1 MNEEAQEQFDQINVE
16 EQTKKLHELRDL
28 GIDPY
33 GVHFP
38 EKNSIQGIRSH
49 PDKYLDQDVLLRIAG
64 RIMAI
69 RRHGKAIFAD
79 VQDRLGRIQI
89 YVKKDTVGDDSF
101 GIFKSLD
108 VGDVIG
114 LEGKLFK
121 THSGEL
127 TIVVENFSLLSKCL
141 HPLPEKWHGL
151 REVEVRY
158 RKRYLDLIMNP
169 DVREVFQI
177 RSQVLSELRKYLDE
191 RDFLEV
197 ETPMMQLIPGGALAR
212 PFVTFH
218 NALGLD
224 LYLRIAPEL
233 YLKRLIVGG
242 MEKVYE
248 INRNFRNEGISVR
261 HNPEFTMLE
270 LYQAYGN
277 YETMMNL
284 CEQMLS
290 SIVFSILGTYEVN
303 FQDMTID
310 FTPPWR
316 RLNLREVIQK
326 EGGIDIFNDSVET
339 LYQRGKK
346 AGLNCDQ
353 NWDRGKYVNEFL
365 DIFVQPHLVNPTFVL
380 EYPVEISPL
389 AKAKKNDP
397 LVAER
402 FELFIGKEELGNAY
416 SELNDPIE
424 QKKRFLDQVQK
435 RDRGDVEAH
444 LIDQD
449 YIEALEYGMP
459 PTGGMGIGI
468 DRLVMLLT
476 NSPSIREVIFFPILR
491 PKVD

>member
-1 MNEEAQEQFDQINVE
+1 MNEEAREQLDQINVE
-16 EQTKKLHELRDL
+16 EQTKKLQELRNL

-33 GVHFP
+33 GVPFP
-38 EKNSIQGIRSH
+38 EKHSIQDIRSH
-49 PDKYLDQDVLLRIAG
+49 PEKFLDQDVLLRIAG

-89 YVKKDTVGDDSF
+89 YVKKDTIGDDSF

-169 DVREVFQI
+169 EVRKVFQT
-177 RSQVLSELRKYLDE
+177 RSRVLSELRKYLDE
-191 RDFLEV
+191 RDYLEV

-218 NALGLD
+218 NALGID

-303 FQDMTID
+303 YQDMAID

-326 EGGIDIFNDSVET
+326 EGGIDIFEDSLET

-353 NWDRGKYVNEFL
+353 TWDRGKYVNEFL

-424 QKKRFLDQVQK
+424 QKKRFLDQVKK

-449 YIEALEYGMP
+449 YVEALEYGMP

-468 DRLVMLLT
+468 DRLIMLLT
-476 NSPSIREVIFFPILR
+476 NSSSIREVIFFPILR
-491 PKVD
+491 PKID

>member
-1 MNEEAQEQFDQINVE
+1 MNEEAREQLDQINVE
-16 EQTKKLHELRDL
+16 EQTKKLQELRNL

-33 GVHFP
+33 GVPFP
-38 EKNSIQGIRSH
+38 EKHSIQDIRSH
-49 PDKYLDQDVLLRIAG
+49 PEKFLDQDVLLRIAG

-89 YVKKDTVGDDSF
+89 YVKKDTIGDDSF

-169 DVREVFQI
+169 EVRKVFQT
-177 RSQVLSELRKYLDE
+177 RSRVLSELRKYLDE
-191 RDFLEV
+191 RDYLEV

-218 NALGLD
+218 NALGID

-284 CEQMLS
+284 CEKMLS

-303 FQDMTID
+303 YQDMAID

-326 EGGIDIFNDSVET
+326 EGGIDIFEDSLET

-353 NWDRGKYVNEFL
+353 TWDRGKYVNEFL

-402 FELFIGKEELGNAY
+402 FELFIGKEELGNAF

-424 QKKRFLDQVQK
+424 QKKRFLDQVKK

-449 YIEALEYGMP
+449 YVEALEYGMP

-476 NSPSIREVIFFPILR
+476 NSSSIREVIFFPILR
-491 PKVD
+491 PKID

>member
-1 MNEEAQEQFDQINVE
+1 MNEEAREQLDQINVE
-16 EQTKKLHELRDL
+16 EQTKKLQELRNL

-33 GVHFP
+33 GVPFP
-38 EKNSIQGIRSH
+38 EKHSIQDIRSH
-49 PDKYLDQDVLLRIAG
+49 PEKFLDQDILLRIAG

-89 YVKKDTVGDDSF
+89 YVKKDTIGDDSF

-169 DVREVFQI
+169 EVREVFQT
-177 RSQVLSELRKYLDE
+177 RSRVLSELRKYLDE
-191 RDFLEV
+191 RDYLEV

-218 NALGLD
+218 NALGID

-284 CEQMLS
+284 CEKMLS

-303 FQDMTID
+303 YQDMAID

-326 EGGIDIFNDSVET
+326 EGGIDIFEDSLET

-353 NWDRGKYVNEFL
+353 TWDRGKYVNEFL

-424 QKKRFLDQVQK
+424 QKKRFLDQVKK

-449 YIEALEYGMP
+449 YVEALEYGMP

-476 NSPSIREVIFFPILR
+476 NSSSIREVIFFPILR
-491 PKVD
+491 PKID

>member
-1 MNEEAQEQFDQINVE
+1 MNEEAREQLDQINVE
-16 EQTKKLHELRDL
+16 EQTKKLQELRDL

-33 GVHFP
+33 GVPFP
-38 EKNSIQGIRSH
+38 EKHSIQDIRSH
-49 PDKYLDQDVLLRIAG
+49 PEKFLDQDVLLRIAG

-89 YVKKDTVGDDSF
+89 YVKKDVIGDDSF

-127 TIVVENFSLLSKCL
+127 TIVVENFTLLSKCL
-141 HPLPEKWHGL
+141 RPLPEKWHGL

-169 DVREVFQI
+169 EVREVFQT
-177 RSQVLSELRKYLDE
+177 RSRVLSELRKYLDE
-191 RDFLEV
+191 RDYLEV

-218 NALGLD
+218 NALGID

-290 SIVFSILGTYEVN
+290 SIVFSILGSYEVN
-303 FQDMTID
+303 YQDIAID

-326 EGGIDIFNDSVET
+326 EGGIDIFEDSLET

-353 NWDRGKYVNEFL
+353 TWDRGKYVNEFL

-397 LVAER
+397 FVAER

-424 QKKRFLDQVQK
+424 QKKRFLDQVKK

-449 YIEALEYGMP
+449 YVEALEYGMP

-468 DRLVMLLT
+468 DRLIMLLT
-476 NSPSIREVIFFPILR
+476 NSASIREVIFFPILR
-491 PKVD
+491 PKID

>member
-1 MNEEAQEQFDQINVE
+1 MNEEAREQLDQINVE
-16 EQTKKLHELRDL
+16 EQTKKLQELRNL

-33 GVHFP
+33 GVPFP
-38 EKNSIQGIRSH
+38 EKHSIQDIRSH
-49 PDKYLDQDVLLRIAG
+49 PEKFLDQDVLLRIAG

-89 YVKKDTVGDDSF
+89 YVKKDTIGDDSF

-169 DVREVFQI
+169 EVRKVFQT
-177 RSQVLSELRKYLDE
+177 RSRVLSELRKYLDE
-191 RDFLEV
+191 RDYLEV

-218 NALGLD
+218 NALGID

-303 FQDMTID
+303 YQDMAID

-326 EGGIDIFNDSVET
+326 EGGIDIFEDSLET

-353 NWDRGKYVNEFL
+353 TWDRGKYVNEFL

-424 QKKRFLDQVQK
+424 QKKRFLDQVKK

-449 YIEALEYGMP
+449 YVEALEYGMP

-476 NSPSIREVIFFPILR
+476 NSSSIREVIFFPILR
-491 PKVD
+491 PKID

>member
-1 MNEEAQEQFDQINVE
+1 MNEEWREQLDDYDIE
-16 EQTKKLHELRDL
+16 EKTKKLQELRDL

-33 GVHFP
+33 GVPFSKSHSIQDIQSQP
-38 EKNSIQGIRSH
+38 EKF
-49 PDKYLDQDVLLRIAG
+49 LDQDILVRIAG

-79 VQDRLGRIQI
+79 IQDRLGRIQI
-89 YVKKDTVGDDSF
+89 YVKKDIIGEGPF
-101 GIFKSLD
+101 ALFKILD

-127 TIVVENFSLLSKCL
+127 TIVVEKFTLLSKCL
-141 HPLPEKWHGL
+141 RPLPEKWHGL
-151 REVEVRY
+151 KEVEVRY

-169 DVREVFQI
+169 EVREVFQI
-177 RSQVLSELRKYLDE
+177 RSRTLAELRKYLDE
-191 RDFLEV
+191 KGFLEV

-218 NALGLD
+218 NALGID
-224 LYLRIAPEL
+224 LYLRTAPEL

-242 MEKVYE
+242 MEMVYE

-290 SIVFSILGTYEVN
+290 SIVFSILGTYELN
-303 FQDMTID
+303 YQGMTID
-310 FTPPWR
+310 FSPPWEK
-316 RLNLREVIQK
+316 LNLREVIKK
-326 EGGIDIFNDSVET
+326 ESEIDIFEDSLEA
-339 LYQRGKK
+339 LCQRGKT
-346 AGLNCDQ
+346 AGLNCDES
-353 NWDRGKYVNEFL
+353 WDRGKYVNEFL
-365 DIFVQPHLVNPTFVL
+365 DIFVQPHLINPTFVL
-380 EYPVEISPL
+380 EYPIEISPL
-389 AKAKKNDP
+389 AKAKKDDP

-424 QKKRFLDQVQK
+424 QKKRFLDQVKK
-435 RDRGDVEAH
+435 RDKGDIEAH

-476 NSPSIREVIFFPILR
+476 NSPSIRDVIFFPILR
-491 PKVD
+491 PKID

>member
-33 GVHFP
+33 GVPFP

-114 LEGKLFK
+114 LEGKLLK

-353 NWDRGKYVNEFL
+353 TWDRGKYVNEFL

>member
-1 MNEEAQEQFDQINVE
+1 MNEEAREQLDQINVE
-16 EQTKKLHELRDL
+16 EQTKKLQELRNL

-33 GVHFP
+33 GVPFP
-38 EKNSIQGIRSH
+38 EKHSIQDIRSH
-49 PDKYLDQDVLLRIAG
+49 PEKFLDQDVLLRIAG

-89 YVKKDTVGDDSF
+89 YVKKDTIGDDSF

-169 DVREVFQI
+169 EVREVFQT
-177 RSQVLSELRKYLDE
+177 RSRVLSELRKYLDE
-191 RDFLEV
+191 RDYLEV

-218 NALGLD
+218 NALGID

-303 FQDMTID
+303 YQDMAID

-326 EGGIDIFNDSVET
+326 EGGIDIFEDSLET

-353 NWDRGKYVNEFL
+353 TWDRGKYVNEFL

-424 QKKRFLDQVQK
+424 QKKRFLDQVKK

-449 YIEALEYGMP
+449 YVEALEYGMP

-476 NSPSIREVIFFPILR
+476 NSSSIREVIFFPILR
-491 PKVD
+491 PKID

>member
-1 MNEEAQEQFDQINVE
+1 MNEEAREHLDQINVE
-16 EQTKKLHELRDL
+16 EQTKKLQELRDL

-33 GVHFP
+33 GVPFP
-38 EKNSIQGIRSH
+38 EKHSIQEIRSH
-49 PDKYLDQDVLLRIAG
+49 PENYLDQDVLLRIAG

-89 YVKKDTVGDDSF
+89 YVKKDTIGDDSF
-101 GIFKSLD
+101 EIFKSLD

-127 TIVVENFSLLSKCL
+127 TIVVENFRLLSKCL

-169 DVREVFQI
+169 EVREVFQI
-177 RSQVLSELRKYLDE
+177 RSRVLGELRNYLDE

-218 NALGLD
+218 NALGID

-248 INRNFRNEGISVR
+248 INRNFRNEGLSVR

-277 YETMMNL
+277 YETMMDL

-303 FQDMTID
+303 YQGMAID

-326 EGGIDIFNDSVET
+326 ESGIDIFDDSLET
-339 LYQRGKK
+339 LCQRGKE
-346 AGLNCDQ
+346 ASLNCDQ
-353 NWDRGKYVNEFL
+353 TWDRGKYINEFL

-435 RDRGDVEAH
+435 RDKGDVEAH

-449 YIEALEYGMP
+449 YVEALEYGMP

-491 PKVD
+491 PKID

>member
-1 MNEEAQEQFDQINVE
+1 
-16 EQTKKLHELRDL
+16 
-28 GIDPY
+28 
-33 GVHFP
+33 
-38 EKNSIQGIRSH
+38 
-49 PDKYLDQDVLLRIAG
+49 
-64 RIMAI
+64 MAI

-89 YVKKDTVGDDSF
+89 YVKKDTIGDDSF

-169 DVREVFQI
+169 EVRKVFQT
-177 RSQVLSELRKYLDE
+177 RSRVLSELRKYLDE
-191 RDFLEV
+191 RDYLEV

-218 NALGLD
+218 NALGID

-284 CEQMLS
+284 CEKMLS

-303 FQDMTID
+303 YQDMAID

-326 EGGIDIFNDSVET
+326 EGGIDIFEDSLET

-353 NWDRGKYVNEFL
+353 TWDRGKYVNEFQYY
-365 DIFVQPHLVNPTFVL
+365 F
-380 EYPVEISPL
+380 
-389 AKAKKNDP
+389 
-397 LVAER
+397 
-402 FELFIGKEELGNAY
+402 
-416 SELNDPIE
+416 
-424 QKKRFLDQVQK
+424 
-435 RDRGDVEAH
+435 
-444 LIDQD
+444 
-449 YIEALEYGMP
+449 
-459 PTGGMGIGI
+459 
-468 DRLVMLLT
+468 LLT
-476 NSPSIREVIFFPILR
+476 AHRHTPAENVFLKLNLFLCIFDIQ
-491 PKVD
+491 

>member
-1 MNEEAQEQFDQINVE
+1 MNEEAREQLDQINVE
-16 EQTKKLHELRDL
+16 EQTKKLQELRNL

-33 GVHFP
+33 GVPFP
-38 EKNSIQGIRSH
+38 EKHSIQDIQSH
-49 PDKYLDQDVLLRIAG
+49 PEKFLDQDVLLRIAG

-89 YVKKDTVGDDSF
+89 YVKKDTIDDDSF

-169 DVREVFQI
+169 EVREVFQT
-177 RSQVLSELRKYLDE
+177 RSRVLSELRKYLDE
-191 RDFLEV
+191 RDYLEV

-218 NALGLD
+218 NALGID

-284 CEQMLS
+284 CEKMLS

-303 FQDMTID
+303 YQDMAID

-326 EGGIDIFNDSVET
+326 EGGIDIFEDSLET

-353 NWDRGKYVNEFL
+353 TWDRGKYVNEFL

-424 QKKRFLDQVQK
+424 QKKRFLDQVKK

-449 YIEALEYGMP
+449 YVEALEYGMP

-476 NSPSIREVIFFPILR
+476 NSSSIREVIFFPILR
-491 PKVD
+491 PKID

>member
-1 MNEEAQEQFDQINVE
+1 MNEEAREQLDQINVE
-16 EQTKKLHELRDL
+16 EQTKKLQELRDL

-33 GVHFP
+33 GVPYP
-38 EKNSIQGIRSH
+38 EKQSIQDIRSH
-49 PDKYLDQDVLLRIAG
+49 PEKYLDQDILLRIAG
-64 RIMAI
+64 RVMAV

-79 VQDRLGRIQI
+79 VQDRLERIQI
-89 YVKKDTVGDDSF
+89 YVKKDTIGDNSF
-101 GIFKSLD
+101 VVFKSLD

-127 TIVVENFSLLSKCL
+127 TIVVENFTLLSKCL

-151 REVEVRY
+151 REIEVRY

-169 DVREVFQI
+169 EVREVFQI
-177 RSQVLSELRKYLDE
+177 RSRVLGELRKYLDE

-218 NALGLD
+218 NALGID

-248 INRNFRNEGISVR
+248 INRNFRNEGISIR

-277 YETMMNL
+277 YETMMSL
-284 CEQMLS
+284 CEKMLS
-290 SIVFSILGTYEVN
+290 TVVFSIMGTYEVN
-303 FQDMTID
+303 YQGMSID
-310 FTPPWR
+310 FTPPWQ
-316 RLNLREVIQK
+316 RLNLREVIKK
-326 EGGIDIFNDSVET
+326 EGGIDIFEDSLET
-339 LYQRGKK
+339 LCQRGKK

-353 NWDRGKYVNEFL
+353 SWDRGKFVNEFL

-397 LVAER
+397 FVAER

-435 RDRGDVEAH
+435 RAKGDVEAH

-449 YIEALEYGMP
+449 YVEALEYGMP

>member
-1 MNEEAQEQFDQINVE
+1 MNEEAREQLDQINVE
-16 EQTKKLHELRDL
+16 EQTKKLQELRNL

-33 GVHFP
+33 GVPFP
-38 EKNSIQGIRSH
+38 EKHSIQDIRSH
-49 PDKYLDQDVLLRIAG
+49 PEKFLDQDVLLRIAG

-89 YVKKDTVGDDSF
+89 YVKKDTIGDDSF

-169 DVREVFQI
+169 EVREVFQT
-177 RSQVLSELRKYLDE
+177 RSRVLSELRKYLDE
-191 RDFLEV
+191 RDYLEV

-218 NALGLD
+218 NALGID

-284 CEQMLS
+284 CEKMLS
-290 SIVFSILGTYEVN
+290 SIVFSILETYEVN
-303 FQDMTID
+303 YQDMAID

-326 EGGIDIFNDSVET
+326 EGGIDIFEDSLET

-353 NWDRGKYVNEFL
+353 TWDRGKYVNEFL

-424 QKKRFLDQVQK
+424 QKKRFLDQVKK

-449 YIEALEYGMP
+449 YVEALEYGMP

-476 NSPSIREVIFFPILR
+476 NSSSIREVIFFPILR
-491 PKVD
+491 PKID

>member
-1 MNEEAQEQFDQINVE
+1 MNEEAREQLDQINVE
-16 EQTKKLHELRDL
+16 EQTKKLQELRNL

-33 GVHFP
+33 GVPFP
-38 EKNSIQGIRSH
+38 EKHSIQDIRSH
-49 PDKYLDQDVLLRIAG
+49 PEKFLDQDVLLRIAG

-89 YVKKDTVGDDSF
+89 YVKKDTIGDDSF

-169 DVREVFQI
+169 EVREVFQT
-177 RSQVLSELRKYLDE
+177 RSRVLSELRKYLDE
-191 RDFLEV
+191 RDYLEV

-218 NALGLD
+218 NALGID

-284 CEQMLS
+284 CEKMLS

-303 FQDMTID
+303 YQDMAID

-326 EGGIDIFNDSVET
+326 EGGIDIFEDSLET

-353 NWDRGKYVNEFL
+353 TWDRGKYVNEFL

-449 YIEALEYGMP
+449 YVEALEYGMP

>member
-1 MNEEAQEQFDQINVE
+1 MNEESREQSDDSDVEAQI
-16 EQTKKLHELRDL
+16 KKLQELRDL

-33 GVHFP
+33 GDPFQKEQTIQDIRLHP
-38 EKNSIQGIRSH
+38 EQF
-49 PDKYLDQDVLLRIAG
+49 LDQNIPVKIAG
-64 RIMAI
+64 RIMAL
-69 RRHGKAIFAD
+69 RRHGKALFAD
-79 VQDRLGRIQI
+79 VQDCLGKIQI
-89 YVKKDTVGDDSF
+89 YVKKDAIGDNQF
-101 GIFKSLD
+101 EVFKTLD

-114 LEGKLFK
+114 LEGKVFK
-121 THSGEL
+121 THTGEM
-127 TIVVENFSLLSKCL
+127 TIVVEKYVLLSKCL

-151 REVEVRY
+151 KEVEVRY

-169 DVREVFQI
+169 EVREVFQI
-177 RSQVLSELRKYLDE
+177 RSRALGYLRHFLDNKG
-191 RDFLEV
+191 FLEV

-218 NALGLD
+218 NALGID

-277 YETMMNL
+277 FETMMNL
-284 CEQMLS
+284 CEEMLS
-290 SIVFSILGTYEVN
+290 AVVFSVLGTYRVQYQE
-303 FQDMTID
+303 MAID
-310 FTPPWR
+310 FTPPWI
-316 RLNLREVIQK
+316 RLNLREVIKQ
-326 EGGIDIFNDSVET
+326 EGGIDIFEDTLET
-339 LYQRGKK
+339 MCQRGRS
-346 AGLNCDQ
+346 AGLSCDQ
-353 NWDRGKYVNEFL
+353 TWDRGKYVNEFL
-365 DIFVQPHLVNPTFVL
+365 DIFVQPHLINPTFVL

-389 AKAKKNDP
+389 AKAKKDNP

-402 FELFIGKEELGNAY
+402 FEFFIGKEELGNAY

-424 QKKRFLDQVQK
+424 QKKRFLDQVKK
-435 RDRGDVEAH
+435 RDKGDVEAH

-468 DRLVMLLT
+468 DRLIMLLT

-491 PKVD
+491 PRLD

>member
-1 MNEEAQEQFDQINVE
+1 MNEEAREQLDQINVE
-16 EQTKKLHELRDL
+16 EQTKKLQELRNL

-33 GVHFP
+33 GVPFP
-38 EKNSIQGIRSH
+38 EKHSIQDIRSH
-49 PDKYLDQDVLLRIAG
+49 PEKFLDQDVLLRIAG

-89 YVKKDTVGDDSF
+89 YVKKDTIGDDSF

-169 DVREVFQI
+169 EVREVFQT
-177 RSQVLSELRKYLDE
+177 RSRVLSELRKYLDE
-191 RDFLEV
+191 RDYLEV

-218 NALGLD
+218 NALGID

-284 CEQMLS
+284 CEKMLS

-303 FQDMTID
+303 YQDMAID

-326 EGGIDIFNDSVET
+326 EGGIDIFEDSLET

-353 NWDRGKYVNEFL
+353 TWDRGKYVNEFL

-424 QKKRFLDQVQK
+424 QKKRFLDQVKK

-449 YIEALEYGMP
+449 YVEALEYGMP

-491 PKVD
+491 PKID

>member
-1 MNEEAQEQFDQINVE
+1 MNEEAREQLDQINVE
-16 EQTKKLHELRDL
+16 EQTKKLQELRNL

-33 GVHFP
+33 GVPFP
-38 EKNSIQGIRSH
+38 EKHSIQDIRSH
-49 PDKYLDQDVLLRIAG
+49 PEKFLDQDVLLRIAG

-89 YVKKDTVGDDSF
+89 YVKKDTIGDDSF

-169 DVREVFQI
+169 EVRKEFQT
-177 RSQVLSELRKYLDE
+177 RSRVLSELRKYLDE
-191 RDFLEV
+191 RDYLEV

-218 NALGLD
+218 NALGID

-303 FQDMTID
+303 YQDMAID

-326 EGGIDIFNDSVET
+326 EGGIDIFEDSLET

-353 NWDRGKYVNEFL
+353 TWDRGKYVNEFL

-424 QKKRFLDQVQK
+424 QKKRFLDQVKK

-449 YIEALEYGMP
+449 YVEALEYGMP

-476 NSPSIREVIFFPILR
+476 NSSSIREVIFFPILR
-491 PKVD
+491 PKID

>member
-1 MNEEAQEQFDQINVE
+1 MNEEAREQLDQINVE
-16 EQTKKLHELRDL
+16 EQTKKLQELRNL

-33 GVHFP
+33 GVPFP
-38 EKNSIQGIRSH
+38 EKHSIQDIRSH
-49 PDKYLDQDVLLRIAG
+49 PEKFLDQDVLLRIAG

-89 YVKKDTVGDDSF
+89 YVKKDTIGDDSF

-169 DVREVFQI
+169 EVRKVFQT
-177 RSQVLSELRKYLDE
+177 RSRVLSELRKYLDE
-191 RDFLEV
+191 RDYLEV

-218 NALGLD
+218 NALGID

-290 SIVFSILGTYEVN
+290 SIVFSILGSYEVN
-303 FQDMTID
+303 YQDMAID

-326 EGGIDIFNDSVET
+326 EGGIDIFEDSLET

-353 NWDRGKYVNEFL
+353 TWDRGKYVNEFL

-424 QKKRFLDQVQK
+424 QKKRFLDQVKK

-449 YIEALEYGMP
+449 YVEALEYGMP

-468 DRLVMLLT
+468 DRLIMLLT
-476 NSPSIREVIFFPILR
+476 NSSSIREVIFFPILR
-491 PKVD
+491 PKID

>member
-1 MNEEAQEQFDQINVE
+1 MNEEAREQLDQINVE
-16 EQTKKLHELRDL
+16 EQTKKLQELRNL

-33 GVHFP
+33 GVPFP
-38 EKNSIQGIRSH
+38 EKHSIQDIQSH
-49 PDKYLDQDVLLRIAG
+49 PEKFLDQDVLLRIAG

-89 YVKKDTVGDDSF
+89 YVKKDTIGDDSF

-169 DVREVFQI
+169 EVREVFQT
-177 RSQVLSELRKYLDE
+177 RSRVLSELRKYLDE
-191 RDFLEV
+191 RDYLEV

-218 NALGLD
+218 NALGID

-284 CEQMLS
+284 CEKMLS

-303 FQDMTID
+303 YQDMAID

-326 EGGIDIFNDSVET
+326 EGGIDIFEDSLET

-353 NWDRGKYVNEFL
+353 TWDRGKYVNEFL

-424 QKKRFLDQVQK
+424 QKKRFLDQVKK

-449 YIEALEYGMP
+449 YVEALEYGMP

-476 NSPSIREVIFFPILR
+476 NSSSIREVIFFPILR
-491 PKVD
+491 PKID

>member
-33 GVHFP
+33 GVPFP

-402 FELFIGKEELGNAY
+402 FELFIGQEELGNAY

>member
-1 MNEEAQEQFDQINVE
+1 MNEEAREQLDQINVE
-16 EQTKKLHELRDL
+16 EQTKKLQELRNL

-33 GVHFP
+33 GVPFP
-38 EKNSIQGIRSH
+38 EKHSIQDIRSH
-49 PDKYLDQDVLLRIAG
+49 PEKFLDQDVLLRIAG

-89 YVKKDTVGDDSF
+89 YVKKDTIGDDSF

-169 DVREVFQI
+169 EVRKVFQT
-177 RSQVLSELRKYLDE
+177 RSRVLSELRKYLDE
-191 RDFLEV
+191 RDYLEV

-218 NALGLD
+218 NALGID

-284 CEQMLS
+284 CEKMLS

-303 FQDMTID
+303 YQDMAID

-326 EGGIDIFNDSVET
+326 EGGIDIFEDSLET

-353 NWDRGKYVNEFL
+353 TWDRGKYVNEFL

-424 QKKRFLDQVQK
+424 QKKRFLDQVKK

-449 YIEALEYGMP
+449 YVEALEYGMP

-476 NSPSIREVIFFPILR
+476 NSSSIREVIFFPILR
-491 PKVD
+491 PKID

>member
-33 GVHFP
+33 GVPFP

>member
-33 GVHFP
+33 GVPFP

-284 CEQMLS
+284 CEKMLS

-303 FQDMTID
+303 YQDMAID

-326 EGGIDIFNDSVET
+326 EGGIDIFEDSLET

-353 NWDRGKYVNEFL
+353 TWDRGKYVNEFL

-424 QKKRFLDQVQK
+424 QKKRFLDQVKK

-449 YIEALEYGMP
+449 YVEALEYGMP

-476 NSPSIREVIFFPILR
+476 NSSSIREVIFFPILR
-491 PKVD
+491 PKID

>member
-33 GVHFP
+33 GVPFP

-353 NWDRGKYVNEFL
+353 TWDRGKYVNEFL

>member
-1 MNEEAQEQFDQINVE
+1 MNEEAREQLDQINVE
-16 EQTKKLHELRDL
+16 EQTKKLQELRDL

-33 GVHFP
+33 GVPFP
-38 EKNSIQGIRSH
+38 EKHSIQDIRSH
-49 PDKYLDQDVLLRIAG
+49 PEKFLDQDVLLRIAG

-89 YVKKDTVGDDSF
+89 YVKKDVIGDDSF

-127 TIVVENFSLLSKCL
+127 TIVVENFTLLSKCL
-141 HPLPEKWHGL
+141 RPLPEKWHGL

-169 DVREVFQI
+169 EVREVFQT
-177 RSQVLSELRKYLDE
+177 RSRVLSELRKYLDE
-191 RDFLEV
+191 RDYLEV

-218 NALGLD
+218 NALGID

-290 SIVFSILGTYEVN
+290 SIVFSILGSYEVN
-303 FQDMTID
+303 YQDIAID

-326 EGGIDIFNDSVET
+326 EGGIDIFEDSLET

-353 NWDRGKYVNEFL
+353 TWDRGKYVNEFL

-397 LVAER
+397 FVAER

-424 QKKRFLDQVQK
+424 QKKRFLDQVKK

-449 YIEALEYGMP
+449 YVEALEYGMP

-476 NSPSIREVIFFPILR
+476 NSSSIREVIFFPILR
-491 PKVD
+491 PKID

>member
-1 MNEEAQEQFDQINVE
+1 MN
-16 EQTKKLHELRDL
+16 
-28 GIDPY
+28 P
-33 GVHFP
+33 
-38 EKNSIQGIRSH
+38 
-49 PDKYLDQDVLLRIAG
+49 
-64 RIMAI
+64 
-69 RRHGKAIFAD
+69 
-79 VQDRLGRIQI
+79 
-89 YVKKDTVGDDSF
+89 
-101 GIFKSLD
+101 
-108 VGDVIG
+108 
-114 LEGKLFK
+114 
-121 THSGEL
+121 
-127 TIVVENFSLLSKCL
+127 
-141 HPLPEKWHGL
+141 
-151 REVEVRY
+151 EVR
-158 RKRYLDLIMNP
+158 K
-169 DVREVFQI
+169 VFQT
-177 RSQVLSELRKYLDE
+177 RSRVLSELRKYLDE
-191 RDFLEV
+191 RDYLEV

-218 NALGLD
+218 NALGID

-303 FQDMTID
+303 YQDMAID

-326 EGGIDIFNDSVET
+326 EGGIDIFEDSLET

-353 NWDRGKYVNEFL
+353 TWDRGKYVNEFL

-424 QKKRFLDQVQK
+424 QKKRFLDQVKK

-449 YIEALEYGMP
+449 YVEALEYGMP

-476 NSPSIREVIFFPILR
+476 NSSSIREVIFFPILR
-491 PKVD
+491 PKID

>member
-1 MNEEAQEQFDQINVE
+1 MNEEAREQLDQINVE
-16 EQTKKLHELRDL
+16 EQTKKLQELRNL

-33 GVHFP
+33 GVPFP
-38 EKNSIQGIRSH
+38 EKHSIQDIRSH
-49 PDKYLDQDVLLRIAG
+49 PEKFLDQDVLLRIAG

-89 YVKKDTVGDDSF
+89 YVKKDTIGDDSF

-169 DVREVFQI
+169 EVRKVFQT
-177 RSQVLSELRKYLDE
+177 RSRVLSELRKYLDE
-191 RDFLEV
+191 RDYLEV

-218 NALGLD
+218 NALGID

-284 CEQMLS
+284 CEKMLS

-303 FQDMTID
+303 YHDMAID

-326 EGGIDIFNDSVET
+326 EGGIDIFEDSLET

-353 NWDRGKYVNEFL
+353 TWDRGKYVNEFL

-424 QKKRFLDQVQK
+424 QKKRFLDQVKK

-449 YIEALEYGMP
+449 YVEALEYGMP

-476 NSPSIREVIFFPILR
+476 NSSSIREVIFFPILR
-491 PKVD
+491 PKID

>member
-1 MNEEAQEQFDQINVE
+1 MNEEAREQLDQINVE
-16 EQTKKLHELRDL
+16 EQTKKLQELRDL

-33 GVHFP
+33 GVPFP
-38 EKNSIQGIRSH
+38 EKHSIQDIRSH
-49 PDKYLDQDVLLRIAG
+49 PEKFLDQDVLLRIAG

-89 YVKKDTVGDDSF
+89 YVKKDVIGDDSF

-169 DVREVFQI
+169 EVREVFQT
-177 RSQVLSELRKYLDE
+177 RSRVLSELRKYLDE
-191 RDFLEV
+191 RDYLEV

-218 NALGLD
+218 NALGID

-290 SIVFSILGTYEVN
+290 SIVFSILGSYEVN
-303 FQDMTID
+303 YQDIAID

-326 EGGIDIFNDSVET
+326 EGGIDIFEDSLET

-353 NWDRGKYVNEFL
+353 TWDRGKYVNEFL

-397 LVAER
+397 FVAER

-424 QKKRFLDQVQK
+424 QKKRFLDQVKK

-449 YIEALEYGMP
+449 YVEALEYGMP

-468 DRLVMLLT
+468 DRLIMLLT
-476 NSPSIREVIFFPILR
+476 NSSSIREVIFFPILR
-491 PKVD
+491 PKID

>member
-1 MNEEAQEQFDQINVE
+1 MNEEAREQLDQINVE
-16 EQTKKLHELRDL
+16 EQTKKLQELRNL

-33 GVHFP
+33 GVPFP
-38 EKNSIQGIRSH
+38 EKHSIQDIQSH
-49 PDKYLDQDVLLRIAG
+49 PEKFLDQDVLLRIAG

-89 YVKKDTVGDDSF
+89 YVKKDTIGDDSF

-169 DVREVFQI
+169 EVREVFQT
-177 RSQVLSELRKYLDE
+177 RSRVLSELRKYLDE
-191 RDFLEV
+191 RDYLEV

-218 NALGLD
+218 NALGID

-303 FQDMTID
+303 YQDMAID

-326 EGGIDIFNDSVET
+326 EGGIDIFEDSLET

-353 NWDRGKYVNEFL
+353 TWDRGKYVNEFL

-424 QKKRFLDQVQK
+424 QKKRFLDQVKK

-449 YIEALEYGMP
+449 YVEALEYGMP

-476 NSPSIREVIFFPILR
+476 NSSSIREVIFFPILR
-491 PKVD
+491 PKID

>member
-1 MNEEAQEQFDQINVE
+1 MLKNKPKTTGI
-16 EQTKKLHELRDL
+16 KKF

-33 GVHFP
+33 GVPFP
-38 EKNSIQGIRSH
+38 EKHSIQDIRSH
-49 PDKYLDQDVLLRIAG
+49 PEKFLDQDVLLRIAG

-89 YVKKDTVGDDSF
+89 YVKKDTIGDDSF

-169 DVREVFQI
+169 EVRKVFQT
-177 RSQVLSELRKYLDE
+177 RSRVLSELRKYLDE
-191 RDFLEV
+191 RDYLEV

-218 NALGLD
+218 NALGID

-284 CEQMLS
+284 CEKMLS

-303 FQDMTID
+303 YQDMAID

-326 EGGIDIFNDSVET
+326 EGGIDIFEDSLET

-353 NWDRGKYVNEFL
+353 TWDRGKYVNEFL

-424 QKKRFLDQVQK
+424 QKKRFLDQVKK

-449 YIEALEYGMP
+449 YVEALEYGMP

-476 NSPSIREVIFFPILR
+476 NSSSIREVIFFPILR
-491 PKVD
+491 PKID

>member
-1 MNEEAQEQFDQINVE
+1 MNEEAREQLDQINVE
-16 EQTKKLHELRDL
+16 EQTKKLQELRNL

-33 GVHFP
+33 GVPFP
-38 EKNSIQGIRSH
+38 EKHSIQDIRSH
-49 PDKYLDQDVLLRIAG
+49 PEKFLDQDVLLRMAG

-89 YVKKDTVGDDSF
+89 YVKKDTIGDDSF

-169 DVREVFQI
+169 EVRKVFQT
-177 RSQVLSELRKYLDE
+177 RSRVLSELRKYLDE
-191 RDFLEV
+191 RDYLEV

-218 NALGLD
+218 NALGID

-290 SIVFSILGTYEVN
+290 SIVFSILGSYEVN
-303 FQDMTID
+303 YQDIAID

-326 EGGIDIFNDSVET
+326 EGGIDIFEDSLET

-353 NWDRGKYVNEFL
+353 TWDRGKYVNEFL

-397 LVAER
+397 FVAER

-424 QKKRFLDQVQK
+424 QKKRFLDQVKK

-449 YIEALEYGMP
+449 YVEALEYGMP

-476 NSPSIREVIFFPILR
+476 NSSSIREVIFFPILR
-491 PKVD
+491 PKID

>member
-1 MNEEAQEQFDQINVE
+1 MNEEAREQLDQINVE
-16 EQTKKLHELRDL
+16 EQTKKLQELRNL

-33 GVHFP
+33 GVPFP
-38 EKNSIQGIRSH
+38 EKHSIQDIRSH
-49 PDKYLDQDVLLRIAG
+49 PEKFLDQDVLLRIAG

-89 YVKKDTVGDDSF
+89 YVKKDTIDDDSF

-169 DVREVFQI
+169 EVREVFQT
-177 RSQVLSELRKYLDE
+177 RSRVLSELRKYLDE
-191 RDFLEV
+191 RDYLEV

-218 NALGLD
+218 NALGID

-284 CEQMLS
+284 CEKMLS

-303 FQDMTID
+303 YQDMAID

-326 EGGIDIFNDSVET
+326 EGGIDIFEDSLET

-353 NWDRGKYVNEFL
+353 TWDRGKYVNEFL

-424 QKKRFLDQVQK
+424 QKKRFLDQVKK

-449 YIEALEYGMP
+449 YVEALEYGMP

-476 NSPSIREVIFFPILR
+476 NSSSIREVIFFPILR
-491 PKVD
+491 PKID